1 MTLCSSKILA
11 CMPGTDGQCLRDWD
25 MIKHTKHHS
34 PNLIFLWQL
43 RKQAGTAAPGAEP
56 GEHALC
62 APVQVQLR
70 MASGGEDAD

>member
-1 MTLCSSKILA
+1 
-11 CMPGTDGQCLRDWD
+11 
-25 MIKHTKHHS
+25 MIKHTKHYS

-43 RKQAGTAAPGAEP
+43 RKQAGTAAPDAEP

-70 MASGGEDAD
+70 VASGGEDAD